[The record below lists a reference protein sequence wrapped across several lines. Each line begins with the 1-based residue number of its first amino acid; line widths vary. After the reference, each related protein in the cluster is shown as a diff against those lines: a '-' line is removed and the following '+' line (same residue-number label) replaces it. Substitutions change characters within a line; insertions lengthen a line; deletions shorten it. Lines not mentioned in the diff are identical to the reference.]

1 MPAIAEQT
9 SPRGSGV
16 TRDAILTAALTL
28 FLQRGFAAT
37 RVEDIA
43 QIAGVG
49 KGSVYLHF
57 RNKEELFQAVID
69 EGIVASLEQAEAA
82 ATDFAGSATELLA
95 SMLHNNLVEFWGR
108 PASGVYKLI
117 IAESQ
122 HFPELSANYYRMVTQ
137 RARKLLESILQL
149 GIDRGEY
156 RAMDVVHTARFIL
169 GALDNELILAHS
181 LAAHAGDKLEAHRY
195 IDALLQVVTT
205 GVALPDARPKPD
217 SAGDRQ
223 L

>member
-1 MPAIAEQT
+1 MQATAEKT
-9 SPRGSGV
+9 APRGSGA
-16 TRDAILTAALTL
+16 TRDAILSAALAL
-28 FLQRGFAAT
+28 FLHSGFAAT

-43 QIAGVG
+43 QRAGVG

-69 EGIVASLEQAEAA
+69 EGIVTSLEQAEAA
-82 ATDFAGSATELLA
+82 ATDFTGSATELLA
-95 SMLHNNLVEFWGR
+95 SMLHNNLVEFWGG

-122 HFPELSANYYRMVTQ
+122 HFPELSANYYRMVTL

-156 RAMDVVHTARFIL
+156 RPMDVVYTARFIL

-181 LAAHAGDKLEAHRY
+181 LAAHGGDRLAAHRY
-195 IDALLQVVTT
+195 IDALLQVVT
-205 GVALPDARPKPD
+205 
-217 SAGDRQ
+217 AG
-223 L
+223 LAGPAVPPAPAEEAAP